1 MDDLIVN
8 LLSVILEKLVV
19 NTDAIK
25 IDKDDSSRDGL
36 IIYRVTVDEND
47 MGKVIGRQGRTA
59 KSIRSVVRAAAMLNN
74 IRAAVEIG

>member
-1 MDDLIVN
+1 MDDLIIN

>member
-1 MDDLIVN
+1 MDDVIVN
-8 LLSVILEKLVV
+8 LLSVILKKLVV

-74 IRAAVEIG
+74 VRAAVEIG